1 MSRLRLDPVKA
12 LVASFAAVIAAGTW
26 VLHQPWA
33 AVPGKQLRW
42 VEALFTSTSA
52 TCVTG
57 LIVRLPE
64 DHTVAGQIVILIL
77 IQIGGLGIMTF
88 GLFFS
93 LALGRRMSLFG
104 RQLLLSSLALEPWED
119 FWPLLRTVMLATG
132 AIEGVGAVLLI
143 AGWWGEK
150 GLLAIPWGVFHSVS
164 SFCNAGFGLHAAS
177 LIPWR
182 GNPWIVITVGLLVIL
197 GGLGFL
203 PATEVVENWRHGRRR
218 PLSLHTRVVLLATA
232 VLLVVGWGG
241 FAALE
246 WRGTLAGLPLGEKLL
261 AIWLQGIV
269 PRTAGFASLD
279 FGLMSA
285 ATLLFVMV
293 LMFIGASPGS
303 TGGGVKTTTVGV
315 LLAVLIA
322 RVRSRKQVSL
332 FRRGLGDASV
342 AGATVVLVLSTTL
355 VVFSFVLVALAEHG
369 ANGGAAAWALFLPEA
384 FDVVSAFGTV
394 GLSTGIT
401 PRLTDDSW
409 VVLTLVMF
417 IGRVGP
423 LTLGLALIGRQPR
436 PEATYAGEEVLIG

>member
-1 MSRLRLDPVKA
+1 MRRRRFDPVKA

-26 VLHQPWA
+26 ALHQPWA

-57 LIVRLPE
+57 LIVRFPE
-64 DHTVAGQIVILIL
+64 DHTVAGQIVILTL

-93 LALGRRMSLFG
+93 LVLGRRMSLFG
-104 RQLLLSSLALEPWED
+104 RQLLMSSLALEPWED
-119 FWPLLRTVMLATG
+119 FWPLLRTVMIATFTVEG
-132 AIEGVGAVLLI
+132 AGAVLLV

-150 GLLAIPWGVFHSVS
+150 GLMAIPWGVFHSVS
-164 SFCNAGFGLHAAS
+164 SFCNAGFGLHGAS

-182 GNPWIVITVGLLVIL
+182 GNPWIALTVGVLVII

-203 PATEVVENWRHGRRR
+203 PATEVAENWRRGRRR
-218 PLSLHTRVVLLATA
+218 PLSLHTRVVLAGTA
-232 VLLVVGWGG
+232 LLLVVGWVG
-241 FAALE
+241 FAVLE
-246 WRGTLAGLPLGEKLL
+246 WRGTLAGLPLGEKAL

-279 FGLMSA
+279 FGVMNGG
-285 ATLLFVMV
+285 TLLFVMV
-293 LMFIGASPGS
+293 LMFIGACPGS
-303 TGGGVKTTTVGV
+303 TAGGVKVTTVGV
-315 LLAVLIA
+315 LLAVLIT

-332 FRRGLGDASV
+332 FRRGIGDATV
-342 AGATVVLVLSTTL
+342 ATSIVVLVLSSAI
-355 VVFSFVLVALAEHG
+355 VVGACILVALAEHG
-369 ANGGAAAWALFLPEA
+369 ASGGAAAWAPFLPEA

-401 PRLTDDSW
+401 PRLTDGSW
-409 VVLTLVMF
+409 WVLSLVMF
-417 IGRVGP
+417 VGRVGP
-423 LTLGLALIGRQPR
+423 LTLGLALVGRQPR
-436 PEATYAGEEVLIG
+436 IEATYADEELLVG